1 MTFNTQASQIV
12 APLRPEESKGLI
24 LIVDDTPHNLQI
36 LSTALTKQGYQVR
49 GAASGSMALIGAR
62 NISPD
67 LILLDIKMPGMDG
80 YKVCEQLKAGETTQD
95 IPVIFISALD
105 DALDKVKAFTVGGVD
120 YITKPFQ
127 LAEILA
133 RVENQL
139 TIGRLQ
145 KAQRQQNER
154 LQAEVRDRIA
164 AETQIQALNAE
175 LEQRVIQRTERLNQE
190 IAERE
195 KVQALLKYMAMH
207 DPLTNLPNRTLFF
220 NTLKEALQ
228 AYREHS
234 DQSFALLFLDCDR
247 FKAVNDAF
255 GHLVG
260 DQVLVAIAQRLKN
273 CVGDH
278 LLARLGGDE
287 FTILLK
293 NTPQEQIATEV
304 AHAIQQ
310 SLLKPFQIDGNEFFI
325 SASIGIVMSQLDY
338 QQPAEMLRD
347 ADTAM
352 YRAKALGKA
361 RHVMFDTSMHEDVQS
376 SLQLETDLRR
386 AIERQEF
393 ILNYQPIVALETG
406 KITGFEALVRWI
418 SPELGFISPGKFIPL
433 AEENG
438 LIIPLGEWVLREA
451 CRQLRAWQTEQ
462 LTDIPLNMS
471 VNLSVKQFSQP
482 NLIETIDQILTETE
496 LPAHC
501 LKLEI
506 TESAIMENSD
516 SAAKVLEQLRA
527 RHIHLSI
534 DDFGTGYSSLSYLHR
549 FPVDTLKVDRSFINR
564 LDAAD
569 GNTAIVQA
577 IVTLAQTMGM
587 DVVAEGIETTGQQVQ
602 LQKLGCEYGQGY
614 LFCKPVNAELA
625 GEMLASGQHTLG

>member
-1 MTFNTQASQIV
+1 MTLNTPTSPTV
-12 APLRPEESKGLI
+12 DLPSNEESKGLI

-49 GAASGSMALIGAR
+49 GAANGSMALIGAR
-62 NISPD
+62 NIMPD
-67 LILLDIKMPGMDG
+67 LILLDIKMPEMDG
-80 YKVCEQLKAGETTQD
+80 YTVCERLKSEAQTQE
-95 IPVIFISALD
+95 IPVVFISALD

-145 KAQRQQNER
+145 KEQRKQNER

-164 AETQIQALNAE
+164 AEAQIQALNAD
-175 LEQRVIQRTERLNQE
+175 LEERVIQRTERLNQE

-195 KVQALLKYMAMH
+195 KVQQQLKYMAMH
-207 DPLTNLPNRTLFF
+207 DPLTDLPNRTLFL
-220 NTLKEALQ
+220 NCLEETLQEAQ
-228 AYREHS
+228 KHS

-247 FKAVNDAF
+247 FKAINDSL

-260 DQVLVAIAQRLKN
+260 DQFLVAIAKRFHC
-273 CVGDH
+273 CVGDQ

-293 NTPQEQIATEV
+293 NVSSEQQATDV
-304 AHAIQQ
+304 AAAIQR
-310 SLLKPFQIDGNEFFI
+310 SLLEPFHIGDNEFFV
-325 SASIGIVMSQLDY
+325 SASIGIVMSSPDY
-338 QQPAEMLRD
+338 RQPTEMLRD

-352 YRAKALGKA
+352 YRAKAMGKA
-361 RHVMFDTSMHEDVQS
+361 RHVVFNASMHEDVQS
-376 SLQLETDLRR
+376 TLQLETDLRR

-393 ILNYQPIVALETG
+393 ILNYQPIVALDTG
-406 KITGFEALVRWI
+406 MITGFEALVRWI

-433 AEENG
+433 AEDTG

-451 CRQLRAWQTEQ
+451 CRQLNEWQANKV
-462 LTDIPLNMS
+462 TDIPLTMS

-482 NLIETIDQILTETE
+482 NLIETIDQILIETQ
-496 LPAHC
+496 LPAEC

-516 SAAKVLEQLRA
+516 SAAKILEQLRD
-527 RHIHLSI
+527 RQIYLSI

-549 FPVDTLKVDRSFINR
+549 FPVNTLKVDRSFVCR
-564 LDAAD
+564 LDVAD
-569 GNTAIVQA
+569 DNVAIVQA

-587 DVVAEGIETTGQQVQ
+587 DVVAEGIETTEQQ
-602 LQKLGCEYGQGY
+602 LQLANLGCEYGQGY
-614 LFCKPVNAELA
+614 LFCRPVNAEIA
-625 GEMLASGQHTLG
+625 SEMLASKNHKLF

>member
-1 MTFNTQASQIV
+1 MTLNTPTSQTV
-12 APLRPEESKGLI
+12 DLLSNEESKGLI

-49 GAASGSMALIGAR
+49 GAANGSMALIGAK
-62 NISPD
+62 NIMPD
-67 LILLDIKMPGMDG
+67 LILLDIKMPEMDG
-80 YKVCEQLKAGETTQD
+80 YTVCERLKAEAQTQD
-95 IPVIFISALD
+95 IPVVFISALD
-105 DALDKVKAFTVGGVD
+105 DALDKVKAFTVGGLD

-145 KAQRQQNER
+145 KEQRKQNER

-164 AETQIQALNAE
+164 AEAQIQALNTD
-175 LEQRVIQRTERLNQE
+175 LEERVVQRTERLNQE

-195 KVQALLKYMAMH
+195 KVQQQLKHMAMH
-207 DPLTNLPNRTLFF
+207 DPLTDLPNRTLFL
-220 NTLKEALQ
+220 NCLEETLQDTQK
-228 AYREHS
+228 YPN
-234 DQSFALLFLDCDR
+234 QSFALLFLDCDR
-247 FKAVNDAF
+247 FKAINDSL

-260 DQVLVAIAQRLKN
+260 DQFLVAIAKRFQR
-273 CVGDH
+273 CVGDQ

-293 NTPQEQIATEV
+293 NVSSVQQATEI
-304 AHAIQQ
+304 AGAIQR
-310 SLLKPFQIDGNEFFI
+310 SLLEPFHIGDNEFFV
-325 SASIGIVMSQLDY
+325 SASIGIVMSSPEY
-338 QQPAEMLRD
+338 QQPTEMLRD

-361 RHVMFDTSMHEDVQS
+361 RHIVFNASMHEDVQS
-376 SLQLETDLRR
+376 TLQLETDLRR

-393 ILNYQPIVALETG
+393 ILNYQPIVALDTG
-406 KITGFEALVRWI
+406 MITGFEALVRWI

-433 AEENG
+433 AEDTG

-451 CRQLRAWQTEQ
+451 CRQLNEWQSNHV
-462 LTDIPLNMS
+462 TDIPLTMS

-482 NLIETIDQILTETE
+482 NLIETIDQILAETQ
-496 LPAHC
+496 LPAEC

-516 SAAKVLEQLRA
+516 SAAKILDQLRD
-527 RHIHLSI
+527 RQIHLSI

-549 FPVDTLKVDRSFINR
+549 FPVNTLKVDRSFVCR
-564 LDAAD
+564 LDTAD
-569 GNTAIVQA
+569 DNVAIVQA

-587 DVVAEGIETTGQQVQ
+587 DVVAEGIETTEQQ
-602 LQKLGCEYGQGY
+602 LQLENLGCEYGQGY
-614 LFCKPVNAELA
+614 LFCRPVNAETA
-625 GEMLASGQHTLG
+625 SEMLVSKNHKLF

>member
-1 MTFNTQASQIV
+1 MTLNIETSQAVDS
-12 APLRPEESKGLI
+12 PPRRESKGLI

-49 GAASGSMALIGAR
+49 GAANGSMALIGAR
-62 NISPD
+62 NIVPD
-67 LILLDIKMPGMDG
+67 LILLDIKMPEMDG
-80 YKVCEQLKAGETTQD
+80 YTVCEKLKAEEGTHN

-145 KAQRQQNER
+145 KEQRTQNER
-154 LQAEVRDRIA
+154 LQSEIRDRIA
-164 AETQIQALNAE
+164 AEAQIQALNAD
-175 LEQRVIQRTERLNQE
+175 LEERVVQRTERLNQE

-195 KVQALLKYMAMH
+195 KVQELLKHMAMH
-207 DPLTNLPNRTLFF
+207 DPLTNLPNRTLFL
-220 NTLKEALQ
+220 NCLEETIQ
-228 AYREHS
+228 RTQEHPE
-234 DQSFALLFLDCDR
+234 QSFALLFLDCDR
-247 FKAVNDAF
+247 FKAVNDAL

-260 DQVLVAIAQRLKN
+260 DQFLIAIAERLKT

-287 FTILLK
+287 FTILLE
-293 NTPQEQIATEV
+293 NTPDQHIAINV
-304 AHAIQQ
+304 AHRIQR
-310 SLLKPFQIDGNEFFI
+310 SLLEPFYIDDNEFFI
-325 SASIGIVMSQLDY
+325 SASIGVVMSQLDY
-338 QQPAEMLRD
+338 IQPAEMLRD

-352 YRAKALGKA
+352 YRAKALGRA
-361 RHVMFDTSMHEDVQS
+361 RHEVFNASMREDVQS
-376 SLQLETDLRR
+376 KLQLETDLRR

-393 ILNYQPIVALETG
+393 ILNYQPIVALDTG
-406 KITGFEALVRWI
+406 MITGFEALVRWI
-418 SPELGFISPGKFIPL
+418 SPDLGFVSPGKFIPL
-433 AEENG
+433 AEDTG
-438 LIIPLGEWVLREA
+438 LIVPLGEWVLREA
-451 CRQLRAWQTEQ
+451 CCQLRAWQTEN
-462 LTDIPLNMS
+462 LTDIPLTMS
-471 VNLSVKQFSQP
+471 VNLSVKQFSQL
-482 NLIETIDQILTETE
+482 NLIETIDQILAETG
-496 LPAHC
+496 LSAGC

-516 SAAKVLEQLRA
+516 SAAVILDQLRA
-527 RHIHLSI
+527 RNIHLSI

-549 FPVDTLKVDRSFINR
+549 FPVNTLKVDRSFVSR
-564 LDAAD
+564 LDGVD
-569 GNTAIVQA
+569 GNVAIVQA

-587 DVVAEGIETTGQQVQ
+587 DVVAEGIETVEQQQ
-602 LQKLGCEYGQGY
+602 HLKTIGCEYGQGY

-625 GEMLASGQHTLG
+625 GEMLASDNHSLG

>member
-1 MTFNTQASQIV
+1 MTLNLQTSQTV
-12 APLRPEESKGLI
+12 NPSHDEESQGLI

-49 GAASGSMALIGAR
+49 GAANGPMALIGAR
-62 NISPD
+62 NIMPD
-67 LILLDIKMPGMDG
+67 LILLDIKMPEMDG
-80 YKVCEQLKAGETTQD
+80 YTVCERLKADMGTQD

-105 DALDKVKAFTVGGVD
+105 DALDKVKAFSVGGVD

-145 KAQRQQNER
+145 KEQRQQNEK
-154 LQAEVRDRIA
+154 LQAEVRDRTA
-164 AETQIQALNAE
+164 AEAQIQALNAD

-190 IAERE
+190 ITKRE
-195 KVQALLKYMAMH
+195 TAQELLRYMAMH
-207 DPLTNLPNRTLFF
+207 DPLTDLPNRTLFL
-220 NTLKEALQ
+220 NCLQ
-228 AYREHS
+228 DNIHQAQDHPE
-234 DQSFALLFLDCDR
+234 QSFALLFLDCDR
-247 FKAVNDAF
+247 FKAVNDAL

-260 DQVLVAIAQRLKN
+260 DQFLVAIAKRLKA

-293 NTPQEQIATEV
+293 NTPDQQTAIDV
-304 AHAIQQ
+304 AHTIQK
-310 SLLKPFQIDGNEFFI
+310 SLLEPFDIDGHEFFI
-325 SASIGIVMSQLDY
+325 SASIGVVMSQLDY
-338 QQPAEMLRD
+338 KQPAEMLRD

-352 YRAKALGKA
+352 YRAKAQGRA
-361 RHVMFDTSMHEDVQS
+361 RHVMFNASMHEDVQNT
-376 SLQLETDLRR
+376 LQLETDLRR

-393 ILNYQPIVALETG
+393 VLNYQPIVALDTG
-406 KITGFEALVRWI
+406 MITGFEALARWI
-418 SPELGFISPGKFIPL
+418 SPDLGFVSPGKFIPL
-433 AEENG
+433 AEDTG

-451 CRQLRAWQTEQ
+451 CRQLQAWQAAN
-462 LTDIPLNMS
+462 LTNIPLTMS
-471 VNLSVKQFSQP
+471 VNLSVKQFSQA
-482 NLIETIDQILTETE
+482 NLIEMIDQILIETQ

-516 SAAKVLEQLRA
+516 SAAKILDQLRA

-549 FPVDTLKVDRSFINR
+549 FPVDTLKVDRSFVCR
-564 LDAAD
+564 LDVAD
-569 GNTAIVQA
+569 GNAAIVQA

-587 DVVAEGIETTGQQVQ
+587 DVVAEGIETTEQQRQ
-602 LQKLGCEYGQGY
+602 LQSLGCEYGQGY
-614 LFCKPVNAELA
+614 LFCKPVNSETAS
-625 GEMLASGQHTLG
+625 EMLASNNHRLG

>member
-1 MTFNTQASQIV
+1 MTLNLQASQTV
-12 APLRPEESKGLI
+12 SSSHEEESQGLI

-49 GAASGSMALIGAR
+49 GAANGPMALIGAR
-62 NISPD
+62 NIMPD
-67 LILLDIKMPGMDG
+67 LILLDIKMPEMDG
-80 YKVCEQLKAGETTQD
+80 YTVCERLKADIGTQE

-105 DALDKVKAFTVGGVD
+105 DALDKVKAFSVGGVD

-145 KAQRQQNER
+145 KEQRQQNEK
-154 LQAEVRDRIA
+154 LLAEVRDRTA
-164 AETQIQALNAE
+164 AEAQIQALNAE

-190 IAERE
+190 IAKRE
-195 KVQALLKYMAMH
+195 TAQELLKYMAMH
-207 DPLTNLPNRTLFF
+207 DPLTDLPNRTLFL
-220 NTLKEALQ
+220 NCLQ
-228 AYREHS
+228 DTIQQAQDHPE
-234 DQSFALLFLDCDR
+234 QSFALLFLDCDR
-247 FKAVNDAF
+247 FKAVNDAL

-260 DQVLVAIAQRLKN
+260 DQFLVAIAKRLKA

-287 FTILLK
+287 FTILLR
-293 NTPQEQIATEV
+293 NIPNEQIAINI
-304 AHAIQQ
+304 AHSIQQ
-310 SLLKPFQIDGNEFFI
+310 SLREPFDIDGYEFFI
-325 SASIGIVMSQLDY
+325 SASIGVVMSQLDY
-338 QQPAEMLRD
+338 KQPAEMLRD

-352 YRAKALGKA
+352 YRAKALGRA
-361 RHVMFDTSMHEDVQS
+361 RHVMFDASMHEDVQNI
-376 SLQLETDLRR
+376 LQLETDLRR

-393 ILNYQPIVALETG
+393 VLNYQPIVALDTG
-406 KITGFEALVRWI
+406 MITGFEALVRWI
-418 SPELGFISPGKFIPL
+418 SPDLGFVSPGKFIPL
-433 AEENG
+433 AEDTG

-451 CRQLRAWQTEQ
+451 CCQLRAWQTANV
-462 LTDIPLNMS
+462 TDIPLTMS
-471 VNLSVKQFSQP
+471 VNLSVKQFSQA
-482 NLIETIDQILTETE
+482 NLIDMIDQILAETQ

-516 SAAKVLEQLRA
+516 SAAKILDQLRD

-549 FPVDTLKVDRSFINR
+549 FPVDTLKVDRSFVCR
-564 LDAAD
+564 LDTAD
-569 GNTAIVQA
+569 GNIAIVQA

-587 DVVAEGIETTGQQVQ
+587 DVVAEGIETIEQQRH
-602 LQKLGCEYGQGY
+602 LQTLGCEYGQGY
-614 LFCKPVNAELA
+614 LFCKPVNSEIAS
-625 GEMLASGQHTLG
+625 EMLADNNHILG

>member
-1 MTFNTQASQIV
+1 MTLNTPSQTV
-12 APLRPEESKGLI
+12 DPPSSEESKGLI

-49 GAASGSMALIGAR
+49 GAANGSMALIGAK
-62 NISPD
+62 NIMPD
-67 LILLDIKMPGMDG
+67 LILLDIKMPEMDG
-80 YKVCEQLKAGETTQD
+80 YTVCERLKADAATQE
-95 IPVIFISALD
+95 IPVVFISALD

-145 KAQRQQNER
+145 KEQRQQNEQ

-164 AETQIQALNAE
+164 AEAQIQALNAD
-175 LEQRVIQRTERLNQE
+175 LEQRVIQRTERLKQE

-195 KVQALLKYMAMH
+195 KAQEQLKYMAMH
-207 DPLTNLPNRTLFF
+207 DPLTDLPNRTLFL
-220 NTLKEALQ
+220 NCLEATLQEIQ
-228 AYREHS
+228 QHPDR
-234 DQSFALLFLDCDR
+234 SFALLFLDCDR
-247 FKAVNDAF
+247 FKAINDSL

-260 DQVLVAIAQRLKN
+260 DQFLVAIAKRFQR
-273 CVGDH
+273 CVGDQ

-293 NTPQEQIATEV
+293 DVSNEHQATDL
-304 AHAIQQ
+304 ANAIQQ
-310 SLLKPFQIDGNEFFI
+310 SLLEPFHIGDNEFFI
-325 SASIGIVMSQLDY
+325 SASIGIVMSHPDY
-338 QQPAEMLRD
+338 QQPTEMLRD

-361 RHVMFDTSMHEDVQS
+361 RHIVFNASMHADVQS

-406 KITGFEALVRWI
+406 IITGFEALVRWI
-418 SPELGFISPGKFIPL
+418 SPELGFVSPGKFIPL
-433 AEENG
+433 AEDTG

-451 CRQLRAWQTEQ
+451 CRQLNEWQTHNV
-462 LTDIPLNMS
+462 TDIPLTMS

-482 NLIETIDQILTETE
+482 NLIEVIDQVLAQTQ

-516 SAAKVLEQLRA
+516 SAAKILDQLRA
-527 RHIHLSI
+527 RQIHLSI

-549 FPVDTLKVDRSFINR
+549 FPVNTLKVDRSFVCR

-569 GNTAIVQA
+569 DNVAIVQA

-587 DVVAEGIETTGQQVQ
+587 DVVAEGIETTEQQ
-602 LQKLGCEYGQGY
+602 LQLKALGCEYGQGY
-614 LFCKPVNAELA
+614 LFCKPVDAETVR
-625 GEMLASGQHTLG
+625 EMLASKNYTLG